1 MLRRFEKR
9 QFRTLLLVSVIIKDH
24 NDNNVNDDDNDDDEQ
39 RRRRQQRRRRR
50 YLGKSVNN
58 LFDTKPFVC
67 AAIHVSLLTN
77 FKKGP

>member
-24 NDNNVNDDDNDDDEQ
+24 NDNNVNNDDDDDEQ
-39 RRRRQQRRRRR
+39 RRRRRRR

>member
-1 MLRRFEKR
+1 M
-9 QFRTLLLVSVIIKDH
+9 SVIIKDH

-39 RRRRQQRRRRR
+39 RRRRQQRR
-50 YLGKSVNN
+50 YLVKSVNN